1 MSVTGNVHGL
11 TPGSTRLIAMPDI
24 IKWHNIRDPN
34 WNGPDCDMILAV
46 SATAISMEDGRHFY
60 GMTSTV
66 EAPYIKVLQDVL
78 DKYDKV
84 TTDMKENYESEIQK
98 NPDFNEYGWILS
110 FYCTDNF
117 DGKHMTS
124 AT

>member
-60 GMTSTV
+60 AQSKHHTSRYSKMFWTNMT
-66 EAPYIKVLQDVL
+66 K
-78 DKYDKV
+78 
-84 TTDMKENYESEIQK
+84 
-98 NPDFNEYGWILS
+98 
-110 FYCTDNF
+110 
-117 DGKHMTS
+117 
-124 AT
+124 